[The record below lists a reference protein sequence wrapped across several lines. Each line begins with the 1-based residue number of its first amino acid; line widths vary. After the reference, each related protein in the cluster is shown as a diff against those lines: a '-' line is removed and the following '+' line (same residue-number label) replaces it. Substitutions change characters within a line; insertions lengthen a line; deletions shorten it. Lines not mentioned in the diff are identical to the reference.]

1 MESKIC
7 AIMRQ
12 TWYET
17 AKKNLDQADRLRFY
31 ECVFEYEFFDQLP
44 TENAPLAV
52 RLMFDMVRDT
62 IDSDKA
68 KAKNRAETARANGAL
83 GGRPSCNNT
92 KQGET
97 KPRGLNENPIGLNG
111 LPLHNTTKQNTTK
124 NNNSVSN
131 EDTHTFFDCCLLF
144 FERGVKDAIA
154 ECDLFWNYY
163 TAKGWQIAEGQPIH
177 DRYALAKAWRPKD
190 LSLAVMKRRQDY
202 ALLLRMIGGD
212 DLSLIR
218 DFSYCNIN
226 KSAAWVTIGV
236 ASEETALKLD
246 KFSDALAEW
255 LPKDAKGQRYNLT
268 YQVAPQD

>member
-83 GGRPSCNNT
+83 GGRPAYNKT
-92 KQGET
+92 QQGEP
-97 KPRGLNENPIGLNG
+97 KPSGLNENPVGFNG

-124 NNNSVSN
+124 NNKSLSN

-144 FERGVKDAIA
+144 FERGVKDPLA
-154 ECDLFWNYY
+154 EVNLFWNYY
-163 TAKGWQIAEGQPIH
+163 AAKGWQISEGQPII

-190 LSLAVMKRRQDY
+190 VSAALMKRRQDY
-202 ALLLRMIGGD
+202 ALLLRMIGSD
-212 DLSLIR
+212 DISLISN
-218 DFSYCNIN
+218 FSYCNVN
-226 KSAAWVTIGV
+226 KTASAVTIGV
-236 ASEETALKLD
+236 TKEETAHTID
-246 KFSDALAEW
+246 KYLDALAEW
-255 LPKDAKGQRYNLT
+255 LPKDTKGQRYSLT
-268 YQVAPQD
+268 YQVALE